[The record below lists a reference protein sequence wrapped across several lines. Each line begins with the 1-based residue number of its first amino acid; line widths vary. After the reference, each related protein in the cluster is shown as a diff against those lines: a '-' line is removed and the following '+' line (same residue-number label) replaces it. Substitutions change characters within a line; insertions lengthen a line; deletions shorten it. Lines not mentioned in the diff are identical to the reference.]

1 MRRWIVGWICFLP
14 AIVAIIDMKNI
25 VDMFIAL
32 ALLIFAFI
40 AAHIVFYP
48 EHRFSQKVSDLF

>member
-1 MRRWIVGWICFLP
+1 MRSWIVGGICFLP
-14 AIVAIIDMKNI
+14 AIVAIIDMRSLE
-25 VDMFIAL
+25 DLMIAL

-48 EHRFSQKVSDLF
+48 DHPFSQKVSDFF